1 MQAAA
6 GSNQSNHMYKSG
18 PVHQGIHLRGCKFSS
33 DAYILL
39 PASTGVF
46 TIVKGRHYQHHDT
59 DYMPFSYLIEER
71 GDSYL
76 LPAMNLRSYGTARD
90 IRKWPGRDRRR
101 GVASD
106 LIRYELMT
114 PYTAGK
120 IIRAIH
126 ECEFLLARYPTA
138 EEVTWNRVKIK
149 TPALR
154 KGLLLYTQ
162 ALRGYLSELLEHGT
176 VPGPGLA
183 ALPDDAPA
191 GLATPPDGV
200 IEWIDLAGLIV
211 PSAAIDRLLDEVD
224 AGRLAGLE
232 ILEQHLRKL
241 DTEYSGM
248 VASWAVYALE
258 KLLKKSA
265 VRITAGDL
273 RQVIAQ
279 GEADRAALAAG
290 VEMDAR
296 RDFAPLMAVGY
307 GIDSEQYRDADFR
320 AVRGDAIRV
329 LKK

>member
-1 MQAAA
+1 
-6 GSNQSNHMYKSG
+6 MYKSG

-71 GDSYL
+71 DDSYL

-162 ALRGYLSELLEHGT
+162 ALRGYLSELLENGT
-176 VPGPGLA
+176 VPCPGLA
-183 ALPDDAPA
+183 ALPEDAPA
-191 GLATPPDGV
+191 GLATPPDGAV
-200 IEWIDLAGLIV
+200 EWIDLAGLIV
-211 PSAAIDRLLDEVD
+211 PSAAIDRLLGEVD

-232 ILEQHLRKL
+232 MFEQHLREL
-241 DTEYSGM
+241 DTEYPGM

-265 VRITAGDL
+265 ARITAGEL

>member
-1 MQAAA
+1 M
-6 GSNQSNHMYKSG
+6 
-18 PVHQGIHLRGCKFSS
+18 
-33 DAYILL
+33 
-39 PASTGVF
+39 
-46 TIVKGRHYQHHDT
+46 
-59 DYMPFSYLIEER
+59 
-71 GDSYL
+71 
-76 LPAMNLRSYGTARD
+76 
-90 IRKWPGRDRRR
+90 
-101 GVASD
+101 
-106 LIRYELMT
+106 
-114 PYTAGK
+114 
-120 IIRAIH
+120 
-126 ECEFLLARYPTA
+126 
-138 EEVTWNRVKIK
+138 KIK